1 MLAIL
6 GVSFITRSLLFN
18 ALDFYKTFKPKY
30 AKNIFIKGEIKMKK
44 PILTLILALLLASF
58 TTLTFNI
65 QLSTAKTI
73 IVPNDYPTI
82 QQAINR
88 ANPGDTIIVY
98 PGTYPEQI
106 LISGKSNL
114 TIVAMDS
121 TNTIIQGEENAT
133 VVRIYSSNNINF
145 NGFIIRGTGYT
156 YSQSLESLGFLWPP
170 PVGILIEQSADI
182 WLGNNT
188 IMKNLYGVRLHWS
201 SNVTMRNNHIY
212 DNVYNF
218 GVDGFTLSEYLHDID
233 TSNFLNEKRIY
244 YEVNQTDIVMDSAVY
259 SDIGYLGLINSQN
272 VTVKNLNMSN
282 NLQGVLLAYTNS
294 SIIENVQVFCNFVGL
309 NFMNSK
315 DNVVRGNKVSA
326 NAFGFF
332 IQGSFFVEP
341 PYVFA
346 NNQIIANDV
355 LNNTLG
361 VILVYSG
368 GNIMRF
374 NNITD
379 NMFNFGVLG
388 DSSEPYYNDYVQDID
403 TSNTVNGKPIY
414 YWVDQHN
421 REIPPDAGY
430 VAAVHSTNITVKDL
444 TLSNNLQGVLF
455 AHTAFSQI
463 KNVMVLDNYIG
474 IHFCGSQRFPNAS
487 LGGNMLS
494 QSLISGNLMGVWL
507 DHPGQNNTIVGNI
520 ITNSKYGSGIGICL
534 LGSSTNNSIV
544 GNYISNNFRGIYFD
558 EDSSGYYVIN
568 NTISNNNE
576 GIVMGYWSGGNI
588 IYHNNFINN
597 TQQAITEPGSFASI
611 WDNGYPSG
619 GNYWSDYTGVDKFS
633 GPYQNETGSD
643 GIGDTPYVIK
653 ENEKDNYP
661 LMNPWV
667 PEDITPPTIG
677 TPSRIPDG
685 DVFPDQEVT
694 ISVNVTDAISGVKN
708 VTLFYTT
715 NNGDTWTSLPMNYNS
730 ASGSYM
736 ATIPGQP
743 AGTLVRYKIVAYDH
757 AGNNATIDGTE
768 AYCIYQVIPEFP
780 QNPILILLMLTTL
793 IITTLWKNKKKTST
807 SLISLFNILLV
818 IINRTTCR
826 ARINTWLCA
835 IFCIRQQWLM

>member
-18 ALDFYKTFKPKY
+18 AFDFYKTFKPKY

-82 QQAINR
+82 QQAINA

-145 NGFIIRGTGYT
+145 NSFIIRGTGYT
-156 YSQSLESLGFLWPP
+156 YPQPSELLRQLFPWS
-170 PVGILIEQSADI
+170 VGILVEQSI
-182 WLGNNT
+182 NVRLENNT
-188 IMKNLYGVRLHWS
+188 VIKNLSGVILS
-201 SNVTMRNNHIY
+201 NSKNVTMRNNHIC

-218 GVDGFTLSEYLHDID
+218 GVNGYHLSDYLHDID
-233 TSNFLNEKRIY
+233 ASNFSNEKRIY
-244 YEVNQTDIVMDSAVY
+244 YEVNQSNIVIDSAVY

-272 VTVKNLNMSN
+272 ITVKNLNVSN
-282 NLQGVLLAYTNS
+282 NFQGVLLAYTANS
-294 SIIENVQVFCNFVGL
+294 SIENIQAYFNLFGL
-309 NFMNSK
+309 QLLNSK
-315 DNVVRGNKVSA
+315 ENIVRNNKVSK
-326 NAFGFF
+326 
-332 IQGSFFVEP
+332 
-341 PYVFA
+341 
-346 NNQIIANDV
+346 
-355 LNNTLG
+355 NTLG
-361 VILVYSG
+361 ILLLSSG
-368 GNIMRF
+368 NNTMRA
-374 NNITD
+374 NNIT
-379 NMFNFGVLG
+379 NNTFNFGVLG
-388 DSSEPYYNDYVQDID
+388 FSKPYYSDYVQDID

-444 TLSNNLQGVLF
+444 TLSNNIQGVLF
-455 AHTAFSQI
+455 ADTLFSKI
-463 KNVMVLDNYIG
+463 KNVIVSDNLIG
-474 IHFCGSQRFPNAS
+474 VNFCAH
-487 LGGNMLS
+487 GNILS
-494 QSLISGNLMGVWL
+494 QSLISRNLMGIWL
-507 DHPGQNNTIVGNI
+507 IEGQNNTIIGNVISSNYGDGISFSGGAKNTI
-520 ITNSKYGSGIGICL
+520 IGNSIC
-534 LGSSTNNSIV
+534 NNS
-544 GNYISNNFRGIYFD
+544 RGVYLLESYD
-558 EDSSGYYVIN
+558 QYVIG
-568 NTISNNNE
+568 NTISYNNQA
-576 GIVMGYWSGGNI
+576 IVAGYWSRGNI

-653 ENEKDNYP
+653 KNEKDNYP

-793 IITTLWKNKKKTST
+793 ITTTLWKTKRKH
-807 SLISLFNILLV
+807 
-818 IINRTTCR
+818 
-826 ARINTWLCA
+826 
-835 IFCIRQQWLM
+835 QPP